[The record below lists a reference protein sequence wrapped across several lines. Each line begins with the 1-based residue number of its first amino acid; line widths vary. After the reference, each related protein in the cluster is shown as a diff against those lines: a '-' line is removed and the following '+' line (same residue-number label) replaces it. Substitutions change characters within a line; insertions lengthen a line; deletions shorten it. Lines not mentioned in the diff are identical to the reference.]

1 MVNYLGKFIPN
12 LAEVTAPFRALLNKD
27 IVFNLRKSQLDA
39 IEKIKTLITS
49 PPILKFFDPNLPTR
63 LKIDASSEGL
73 GALLEQNHGSLEN
86 AQWRPIGYSSRTLR
100 VMRNDMPKLEKTLSL
115 YSFWSRTLPRI
126 FIWSY
131 IYHH

>member
-12 LAEVTAPFRALLNKD
+12 LAEVTAPLRALLNKD
-27 IVFNLRKSQLDA
+27 IVFNLQKSQLDA

-49 PPILKFFDPNLPTR
+49 PPILKIFDPNLSTR

-73 GALLEQNHGSLEN
+73 GALLKQNHGSLEN
-86 AQWRPIGYSSRTLR
+86 PQWHPIGYSSRTLR
-100 VMRNDMPKLEKTLSL
+100 VMRNDMPKLKKRLSL

-126 FIWSY
+126 FVWSY